1 MFVFCFS
8 FKMKQIAEK
17 FERLREIVKDLQ
29 VKRNVNVGKKM
40 ETKKNV
46 RKILK

>member
-29 VKRNVNVGKKM
+29 VKINVGKKM